1 MFFWFRFREP
11 ELKLDPVP
19 APVYKLVP
27 GKPELFYTPNDPFFK
42 KIWVDLAIFS
52 PIGLPKLSKFSP
64 AAPEKEEI

>member
-1 MFFWFRFREP
+1 
-11 ELKLDPVP
+11 LDPVP
-19 APVYKLVP
+19 VPAPIYKLVP
-27 GKPELFYTPNDPFFK
+27 GKTELFYTPNDPFFK